1 VPSTPDKLPS
11 MDSSS
16 LTGTDPTSPRDERS
30 SHDHATGAPLLSVRD
45 VSKRYRRVTALDSVT
60 FTVAAGE
67 TLALLGPNGAG
78 KTTLM
83 QLMAGLC
90 RPDGGSITLAGSGDP
105 SQAAA
110 RRALGF
116 APQTLAL
123 YPQLSARENLRF
135 FARLYGVARAEL
147 EARIQFG
154 LELSDLGSRADQRAA
169 TFSGGMQRRLN
180 LACAVVHRPQL
191 LLLDEP
197 TVGVD
202 PHSRNH
208 LLEAVNALRG
218 EGVAM
223 VYSTHLM
230 EEADQLCDRV
240 AVMDRGRL
248 LALGERTALCH
259 EHGCAG
265 LGELFLKLTGKELRD

>member
-1 VPSTPDKLPS
+1 

-16 LTGTDPTSPRDERS
+16 LPRVDPAQLSGDESDASAARV
-30 SHDHATGAPLLSVRD
+30 PLLRVQA
-45 VSKRYRRVTALDSVT
+45 VSKRYGSVTALAALS
-60 FTVAAGE
+60 FELAAGE

-83 QLMAGLC
+83 QLMAGLS
-90 RPDGGSITLAGSGDP
+90 RPDAGSISLHGYGNPATAS
-105 SQAAA
+105 A
-110 RRALGF
+110 RRVLGF

-123 YPQLSARENLRF
+123 YPQLTAYENLRF
-135 FARLYGVARAEL
+135 FARLCGVARAEV
-147 EARIQFG
+147 ASRVQFG
-154 LELSDLGSRADQRAA
+154 LELADLVGRKDDRAG

-208 LLEAVNALRG
+208 LLEAVGELQRAGIAL
-218 EGVAM
+218 

-230 EEADQLCDRV
+230 EEVEQLSARV
-240 AVMDRGRL
+240 AVIDRGRL
-248 LALGERTALCH
+248 LALGEQRELCDA
-259 EHGCAG
+259 HGCQS
-265 LGELFLKLTGKELRD
+265 LGELFLQLTGKELRD